1 MYVYVKADMSNHV
14 LHLATSYNAS
24 LKETSELLK
33 RNSIIDGLRSMEIT
47 CPKEFQCMKANVKYY
62 VLSLKGETHLISS
75 CVGGHELATESFST
89 FVSADTIFTLLALEG

>member
-1 MYVYVKADMSNHV
+1 MKTPKEKLMYVYVKADMSNHV

-47 CPKEFQCMKANVKYY
+47 CPKEFQCMKANAKYEGWNFNSGNY
-62 VLSLKGETHLISS
+62 LFT
-75 CVGGHELATESFST
+75 T
-89 FVSADTIFTLLALEG
+89 DTK